1 MSAFRDFLLKFLI
14 RIKILMVWI
23 VGSALLHSGLYGQL
37 LITIWNIHLFYGSF
51 IDGHYCYEVKI
62 SSENTKIIYLWSGL
76 TCPPL
81 SATQM

>member
-1 MSAFRDFLLKFLI
+1 
-14 RIKILMVWI
+14 MVWI

-62 SSENTKIIYLWSGL
+62 SSENTKIISLWSGL
-76 TCPPL
+76 TCPPIIGYTNVIHPYCSYIL
-81 SATQM
+81 AD